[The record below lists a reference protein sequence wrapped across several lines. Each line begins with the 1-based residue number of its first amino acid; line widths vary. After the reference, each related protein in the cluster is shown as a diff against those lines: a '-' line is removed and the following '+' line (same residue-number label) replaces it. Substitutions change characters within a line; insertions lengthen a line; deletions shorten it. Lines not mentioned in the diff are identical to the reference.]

1 MTKRNEHREVWSFFS
16 GAMGLDLGM
25 EQAGLPA
32 TLAIECDPD
41 CRATIKAN
49 RPNLLL
55 PEFPVDKPGDI
66 SAISSK
72 DLRQLSG
79 HDGQV
84 FLMVGGPPC
93 QSFSTGGKRAALSD
107 PRGNLIYAYL
117 RLIKQIRPKY
127 FVLENVANLV
137 TAAIN
142 HRPIKD
148 RPGQQ
153 WNLKKYNDQKLQVDD
168 GNAPLTKD
176 EMSGSAINQILKD
189 VHKLGYRVSFA
200 ILNSAEFGAPQK
212 RLRFVMIGSTEEYV
226 VPMPTPTHSEDP
238 NDNQE
243 PYVTLR
249 DATWDLRDSPGP
261 HSVYTDKVRAFFEN
275 IPPGGNW
282 RNLPLEMQK
291 DALGGSFEAG
301 GGKTGF
307 YRRLHWDRPTPTIT
321 GRANRKGSA
330 ICHPSD
336 VRPLSV
342 RECARVQGFPD
353 NWEFTGAMSSQ
364 YQQIGNAVPTQ
375 LGRAVADAILRQDE
389 EQKKWPELPLD
400 YQLEV
405 AVTTLRASA
414 RNNKKP
420 RRKVLEKQMPLF

>member
-1 MTKRNEHREVWSFFS
+1 MAKRKKTQQVWSFFS
-16 GAMGLDLGM
+16 GAMGLDIGLEM
-25 EQAGLPA
+25 AGLPA
-32 TLAIECDPD
+32 TLAFECDSD
-41 CRATIKAN
+41 CRATIQAN
-49 RPNLLL
+49 RPDLAL
-55 PEFPVDKPGDI
+55 PDFPAEKPGDV
-66 SAISSK
+66 SAITAK
-72 DLRQLSG
+72 DLRRLSG
-79 HDGQV
+79 CDGEV

-93 QSFSTGGKRAALSD
+93 QSFCTGGKRAALSD
-107 PRGNLIYAYL
+107 PRGNLIYTYL

-148 RPGQQ
+148 RPGQE
-153 WNLKKYNDQKLQVDD
+153 WSLKKYSSQKLRVDD
-168 GNAPLTKD
+168 GKAPLTKD

-200 ILNSAEFGAPQK
+200 ILNSADFGAPQK
-212 RLRFVMIGSTEEYV
+212 RLRFVMIGSSAEYV
-226 VPMPTPTHSEDP
+226 VPMPSPTHSDDP
-238 NDNQE
+238 DADE
-243 PYVTLR
+243 ELHVTLR
-249 DATWDLRDSPGP
+249 DAAWDLRESPGP
-261 HSVYTDKVRAFFEN
+261 HSVYTDEVRHFFEHV
-275 IPPGGNW
+275 PPGGNW
-282 RNLPLEMQK
+282 RSLPVDMQK
-291 DALGGSFEAG
+291 EALGGSFAAG

-330 ICHPSD
+330 ICHPSV

-353 NWEFTGAMSSQ
+353 DWEFTGSMSSQ

-375 LGRAVADAILRQDE
+375 LGRVIAETIIRQD
-389 EQKKWPELPLD
+389 KKQEPLPELPLD
-400 YQLEV
+400 YQLEL
-405 AVTTLRASA
+405 AVKTLRAAA

-420 RRKVLEKQMPLF
+420 KRKVREKQMPLF